1 MQESVIHFTKSD
13 HPKKDAM
20 THFFTHLSIFDILL
34 PIILLVGLGICVY
47 FLYRFW
53 REGNLFMMNGIILSS
68 ASIILL
74 ITLIAVPVASIFF
87 GEVGYYKGQFHVEK
101 IKDLKKVN
109 DDVSEDSRYAL
120 VDENSE
126 VRSTY
131 AIITDKKT
139 IDSLHIK
146 KGQRYHLKSDMMPR
160 QKEQEGFTLIPADKD
175 NLTFE
180 K

>member
-20 THFFTHLSIFDILL
+20 IHFFTHLSIFDILVPL
-34 PIILLVGLGICVY
+34 IVLVALCICVY

-53 REGNLFMMNGIILSS
+53 RDGNLFMMNGTILSS

-74 ITLIAVPVASIFF
+74 ITLIAVPINSIFF
-87 GEVGYYKGQFHVEK
+87 SDVGYYKGQFHVEN

-109 DDVSEDSRYAL
+109 KNVSEDSRYAL
-120 VDENSE
+120 VDEKSE

-131 AIITDKKT
+131 AIVTDKKT

-146 KGQRYHLKSDMMPR
+146 KGQRYYLKSDKMPR
-160 QKEQEGFTLIPADKD
+160 QEEESGFTLIPADKD